1 MTAAPTPTGR
11 TRPGPVPPGSTW
23 VVAGLGNPGPWFR
36 RTRHNAG
43 FLVVDRLA
51 RRHDARFRLRGLG
64 ATVAE
69 IEVDGR
75 RVVLAKPQWFI
86 NLSGRPVA
94 GLLRRYGVPAD
105 RLLVVQDDLDFPFG
119 AGRLKRGGGPGGH
132 NGPRSVTKALG
143 TRDYVRLRFGIGRP
157 PKGQTIGNFVLQE
170 FSAAEQA
177 ELPVLLDRCATAVE
191 TLVVRGL
198 NRAQD
203 TLHTA
208 DVQTG

>member
-1 MTAAPTPTGR
+1 MTSGPTPPAAAGP
-11 TRPGPVPPGSTW
+11 RPPAAGTTW

-51 RRHDARFRLRGLG
+51 ERHGARFRLRGLG
-64 ATVAE
+64 TRVAE
-69 IEVDGR
+69 IEVEGR

-94 GLLRRYGVPAD
+94 GLLRRHGVPAE

-132 NGPRSVTKALG
+132 NGARSVTNALG
-143 TRDYVRLRFGIGRP
+143 TRDYVRLRFGVGRP

-170 FSAAEQA
+170 FSADEQA
-177 ELPVLLDRCATAVE
+177 GLPALLDRCAEAAE

-203 TLHTA
+203 MLHA
-208 DVQTG
+208 PAPA